1 MESSRGECERKRWR
15 RETNRQKRR
24 MSKVMME
31 VFGESVSMS
40 WTKEEHSFREG
51 ETGDIERYDDKRKRS
66 GGWGWIWSN

>member
-1 MESSRGECERKRWR
+1 
-15 RETNRQKRR
+15 
-24 MSKVMME
+24 MME